1 MRWYTKHLNLWR
13 YASKNIQVYRGRTFA
28 ILLFIGITI
37 ALLSSINFL
46 REGINQDID
55 SSLGLSPDILIQG
68 NKAGRTTPLNSSI
81 IPLIEN
87 VDGVK
92 LVIPRIWGYLSA
104 ADRLYL
110 LMGLNFSIYPLD
122 DPDLGFT
129 LSKGRIPGADENHST
144 CIIGSGV
151 AEASRA
157 QVGSWLLL
165 EDINGQQKEFEVI
178 GIFSVNSKIYTHDLI
193 LTDISS
199 AKSFFL
205 LPEDLITDI
214 TVWIEN
220 ETANSAVAFKIDELI
235 DDVRILDKETLGNLL
250 HHSTNERAG
259 YFAIV
264 WTIILLGMILFCFS
278 ISSAI
283 SLDSRREVGLLKT
296 LGYSITDILEIR
308 FVEFAL
314 TGIWASLI
322 GDSIAIV
329 YTFYLGAPILADFML
344 GWSSIFPPFVVP
356 LKITFESLILAFGL
370 GTIPLLIATIIPAW
384 NNAIVE
390 PDEIL
395 RGV

>member
-13 YASKNIQVYRGRTFA
+13 YSAKNIQVYRGRTFA

-37 ALLSSINFL
+37 ALLSSIDFL

-55 SSLGLSPDILIQG
+55 SSLELSPDILIQG
-68 NKAGRTTPLNSSI
+68 NKAGRTVPINSSI
-81 IPLIEN
+81 TPLIEN
-87 VDGVK
+87 VSGVE
-92 LVIPRIWGYLSA
+92 LVTPRIWGYLSA
-104 ADRLYL
+104 ADKLYL
-110 LMGLNFSIYPLD
+110 LMGINFSIYPLD
-122 DPDLGFT
+122 DPDLGFI
-129 LSKGRIPGADENHST
+129 LSKGRMLEADENHST

-165 EDINGQQKEFEVI
+165 EDINGEQKEFEVI
-178 GIFSVNSKIYTHDLI
+178 GIFSLKSKIYTHDLI
-193 LTDISS
+193 LTDIPS
-199 AKSFFL
+199 AKSFFH
-205 LPEDLITDI
+205 LPEGLVTDL
-214 TVWIEN
+214 TVWTTNTISD
-220 ETANSAVAFKIDELI
+220 SAIAFNIDGLI

-250 HHSTNERAG
+250 QHSTNERAG
-259 YFAIV
+259 FFTIV

-308 FVEFAL
+308 FVEFTL

-322 GDSIAIV
+322 GYSLAIV
-329 YTFYLGAPILADFML
+329 FTFYLGAPILADFML
-344 GWSSIFPPFVVP
+344 GWSAIFNPFVVP
-356 LKITFESLILAFGL
+356 VKITFESLIVAFGL

-384 NNAIVE
+384 NNAIIE

>member
-1 MRWYTKHLNLWR
+1 MTWYTKHLNLWR
-13 YASKNIQVYRGRTFA
+13 YAAGNIQVYRGRTFA
-28 ILLFIGITI
+28 IILFIGVTI

-55 SSLGLSPDILIQG
+55 SSLGLSPDILVQG
-68 NKAGRTTPLNSSI
+68 NSAGRTVPINTSLVS
-81 IPLIEN
+81 LIET
-87 VDGVK
+87 VDGVE
-92 LVIPRIWGYLSA
+92 LVIPRVWGYLSA
-104 ADRLYL
+104 TDKLYL

-122 DPDLGFT
+122 DPELGFI
-129 LSKGRIPGADENHST
+129 LSRGRMIEDGENHST

-165 EDINGQQKEFEVI
+165 EDIDGNPKEFEVI
-178 GIFSVNSKIYTHDLI
+178 GIFSLNSKIYTHDLI
-193 LTDISS
+193 LTDITS
-199 AKSFFL
+199 AETFFQ
-205 LPEDLITDI
+205 LPDNLVTDL
-214 TVWIEN
+214 TVWTIN
-220 ETANSAVAFKIDELI
+220 ETSDSTIAQQIDSLI
-235 DDVRILDKETLGNLL
+235 DDVRILDKKTLSNLL

-259 YFAIV
+259 FFTIV

-322 GDSIAIV
+322 GYSLAIV
-329 YTFYLGAPILADFML
+329 FTFYLGAPILADFML
-344 GWSSIFPPFVVP
+344 GWSAMFTPFVVP
-356 LKITFESLILAFGL
+356 LKITFESFIVAFGL

-384 NNAIVE
+384 NNAIIE

-395 RGV
+395 RGM

>member
-1 MRWYTKHLNLWR
+1 MAWYTKHLNLWR
-13 YASKNIQVYRGRTFA
+13 YAAGNIRVYRGRTFA

-37 ALLSSINFL
+37 ALLSSIDFL

-68 NKAGRTTPLNSSI
+68 NSAGRTIPINSSL
-81 IPLIEN
+81 IPIIEN

-104 ADRLYL
+104 ADNLYL

-122 DPDLGFT
+122 NPDLGFT
-129 LSKGRIPGADENHST
+129 LSKGRMIEANENHST

-165 EDINGQQKEFEVI
+165 EDINGQPKEFEVI
-178 GIFSVNSKIYTHDLI
+178 GIFTLNSKIYSHDLI

-199 AKSFFL
+199 AKSFFQ
-205 LPEDLITDI
+205 LPGGLVTDLS
-214 TVWIEN
+214 VWTRDEIPD
-220 ETANSAVAFKIDELI
+220 SAIAFDIDELI

-259 YFAIV
+259 FFTIV

-308 FVEFAL
+308 FIEFTL

-322 GDSIAIV
+322 GYSLAIV
-329 YTFYLGAPILADFML
+329 FTFYLGAPILADFML
-344 GWSSIFPPFVVP
+344 GWSAIFTPFVVP
-356 LKITFESLILAFGL
+356 LKITYESLIVAFGL

-384 NNAIVE
+384 NNVIIE